1 MGEEYMANITDN
13 FQVEGFVEQK
23 KELEKLMMSNPA
35 MEKKVQGLIRSV
47 LAEVRK
53 KMGEEAQGAMASDP
67 RQAYKAVRSAV
78 YKRILGGNVNILQKR
93 RASGGGTYTPTRTL
107 RTGQR
112 GGNRRLRSE
121 RSMKL
126 ESYVGSNRGFVLRFL
141 NAGTNERG
149 INFTSDE
156 AREHV
161 HRGSQGG
168 NLQKYGKTINTGRRG
183 AIAPRNFFGNRSHLE
198 MEKAAE
204 NLTKLI
210 DNLIQEELR

>member
-13 FQVEGFVEQK
+13 FQVEGFVEQR

-78 YKRILGGNVNILQKR
+78 YKRILGGNVNILQTR
-93 RASGGGTYTPTRTL
+93 RASGGGSYTPTRTL
-107 RTGQR
+107 KTGQR

-121 RSMKL
+121 RTMKM
-126 ESYVGSNRGFVLRFL
+126 ESYVGADRGFVLRFL
-141 NAGTNERG
+141 NAGTQPRN
-149 INFTSDE
+149 T
-156 AREHV
+156 
-161 HRGSQGG
+161 
-168 NLQKYGKTINTGRRG
+168 KYGNRG
-183 AIAPRNFFGNRSHLE
+183 AIAPRNFFGNRSHME
-198 MEKAAE
+198 MEQAAK
-204 NLTKLI
+204 NLETLI
-210 DNLIQEELR
+210 DNLIKQEIA

>member
-1 MGEEYMANITDN
+1 MANITDN

-35 MEKKVQGLIRSV
+35 MEKKVQGLIRKV
-47 LAEVRK
+47 LGEVRK
-53 KMGEEAQGAMASDP
+53 HMGTAAKDAMQSDP
-67 RQAYKAVRSAV
+67 RQAYKAVKMAV
-78 YKRILGGNVNILQKR
+78 YKRILGGNVSILQKK
-93 RASGGGTYTPTRTL
+93 RAIGGGTYTPTRTL

-121 RSMKL
+121 RTMKL
-126 ESYVGSNRGFVLRFL
+126 ESYVGSDRGFVLRFL
-141 NAGTNERG
+141 NSGTKPRG

-168 NLQKYGKTINTGRRG
+168 DLKKYGKTINTGNRG
-183 AIAPRNFFGNRSHLE
+183 NIAPRNFFGNRSHME
-198 MEKAAE
+198 MEQAAK
-204 NLTKLI
+204 NLEALI
-210 DNLIQEELR
+210 DNLIKQEIA

>member
-1 MGEEYMANITDN
+1 MANITDN

-35 MEKKVQGLIRSV
+35 MEKKVQGLIRKV
-47 LAEVRK
+47 LSEVRK
-53 KMGEEAQGAMASDP
+53 HMGEAAKDAMQSDP
-67 RQAYKAVRSAV
+67 RQAYKAVKMAV
-78 YKRILGGNVNILQKR
+78 YKRILGGNVSILQKK
-93 RASGGGTYTPTRTL
+93 RASGGGKYTPTRTL

-121 RSMKL
+121 RTMKL
-126 ESYVGSNRGFVLRFL
+126 ESYVGSARGFVLRFL
-141 NAGTNERG
+141 NAGTKPRG

-168 NLQKYGKTINTGRRG
+168 DLKKYGKTINTGNRG
-183 AIAPRNFFGNRSHLE
+183 NIAPRNFFGNRSHIELAQAAKNLE
-198 MEKAAE
+198 A
-204 NLTKLI
+204 LI
-210 DNLIQEELR
+210 DNLLKEELA

>member
-1 MGEEYMANITDN
+1 MAEN
-13 FQVEGFVEQK
+13 VEIDGLVKEQK
-23 KELEKLMMSNPA
+23 QLEALMMSNPE
-35 MEKKVQGLIRSV
+35 MEKRVQGLIRKV
-47 LAEVRK
+47 LMTVRRAV
-53 KMGEEAQGAMASDP
+53 AQQAKGAMKSDP

-78 YKRILGGNVNILQKR
+78 YKRILGGNVNILQTR
-93 RASGGGTYTPTRTL
+93 RASGGGSYTPTRTL
-107 RTGQR
+107 KTGQR

-121 RSMKL
+121 RTMKM
-126 ESYVGSNRGFVLRFL
+126 ESYVGADRGFVLRFL

-183 AIAPRNFFGNRSHLE
+183 AIAPRNFFGNRSHME
-198 MEKAAE
+198 MEQAAK
-204 NLTKLI
+204 NLETLI
-210 DNLIQEELR
+210 DNLIKKEIA